1 MLVIYLGISM
11 NPSTIIPMVKS
22 KNPSMLEQKMTQDSL
37 MEKEE
42 CSMQMTVCTMGIG
55 LMGRDMGSDR

>member
-11 NPSTIIPMVKS
+11 NPSTIIPMVKN
-22 KNPSMLEQKMTQDSL
+22 KNPSTPEQKMMQDSL

-42 CSMQMTVCTMGIG
+42 CSMQMIVCTMGTG